1 VLLMLYEPRGLL
13 GDGSYAWRALR
24 AGWTRIRTGVTSV
37 RSYAA
42 NP

>member
-1 VLLMLYEPRGLL
+1 MLYEPRGLL
-13 GDGSYAWRALR
+13 GDGSYVWRGLR
-24 AGWTRIRTGVTSV
+24 FLWMRLRTVLGHG